1 MVTASQLKDELAR
14 SGIGEIVLEEMP
26 VVGSEVA
33 IENVNG
39 FVIDG
44 ENGVIVIERS
54 MDDNDGGP
62 TQYLVKFLDRG
73 EDSKLHVIGALFGED
88 SFKKFFT
95 TLMKRPVREKSHG

>member
-1 MVTASQLKDELAR
+1 
-14 SGIGEIVLEEMP
+14 
-26 VVGSEVA
+26 
-33 IENVNG
+33 
-39 FVIDG
+39 
-44 ENGVIVIERS
+44 